1 MGHSGVIHMGAKM
14 PPAARY
20 ASDLANPAYS
30 PAKSIAQDTQ
40 PVSATFHFRA
50 AGIMRG
56 TFRCALFMVSL
67 AGLSLTGASRPVAAD
82 APGGLCCLCM
92 CHAADESKCTRACV
106 KMQHGTK
113 IIEEPEMKT
122 CTRSCLQ
129 KGVTQVF
136 FSPDGSS
143 YVIVT
148 R

>member
-1 MGHSGVIHMGAKM
+1 VIHMGAKM

-30 PAKSIAQDTQ
+30 PAKSIAQDIQ
-40 PVSATFHFRA
+40 PVSATFNFRA

-56 TFRCALFMVSL
+56 TLRCALFMLSL

-122 CTRSCLQ
+122 CTRSCLE
-129 KGVTQVF
+129 KGVTQIF

-143 YVIVT
+143 YLIVT